1 MTVLSRDEF
10 DRAIRKASAPG
21 RMDIVRVIAPSA
33 PLPEPD
39 VFRRVLDAWQDPDVT
54 TVVLQKVRSAAAA
67 EGATSC

>member
-1 MTVLSRDEF
+1 MVLSRDEF

-54 TVVLQKVRSAAAA
+54 TVVLQKVRSAASA
-67 EGATSC
+67 EGVTSC